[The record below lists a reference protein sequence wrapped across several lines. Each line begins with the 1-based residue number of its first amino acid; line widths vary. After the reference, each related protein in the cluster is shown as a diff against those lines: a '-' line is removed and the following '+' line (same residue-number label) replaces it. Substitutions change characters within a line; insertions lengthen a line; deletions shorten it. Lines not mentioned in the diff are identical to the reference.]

1 MDDPIDSIR
10 LVLPVCGW
18 RTNPGGE
25 LSGIRDSINLMLEGR
40 SVGTMTVTVAKPR
53 ITQEEPSEDQDE
65 HRRKRIA
72 KWLRDRYDSG
82 GSFEDTPEL
91 LLDFEKFLAECEAER
106 QRA

>member
-1 MDDPIDSIR
+1 MVWPEGVLMDDLD
-10 LVLPVCGW
+10 LY
-18 RTNPGGE
+18 
-25 LSGIRDSINLMLEGR
+25 
-40 SVGTMTVTVAKPR
+40 AK
-53 ITQEEPSEDQDE
+53 Q
-65 HRRKRIA
+65 RIA